1 MSDDGPALES
11 SASEATMNLA
21 QELLE
26 VARSAPEQLPARLDA
41 VEPLTSEL
49 AVELA
54 LSGFSSLE
62 TNDLLRAKAAFG
74 AAMVTFS
81 KIKDWP
87 RSVDCGIRHAEV
99 GKVLAVTE
107 QEHDFA
113 RDSARGML
121 GLARRL
127 RLPGLAFQASV
138 VVADSAYFA
147 GHAAREHGDQDSYRR
162 WLLVA
167 LDDCVEALT
176 LIEADPD
183 SDRGRTLVS
192 LVGVTVREVRQQHWF
207 DEQRAD
213 MDRLLRNVALATESF
228 VEPGTRSFTGEDADP
243 LALEMVLAN
252 LSYQAGSPNTGRE
265 RLLRVLELAQ
275 AQGDLDA
282 FMSGAAAL
290 YAGERSSHR
299 PHGELTAIRERFAGA
314 VDSFRIRSRS
324 RAGRLWMAQQLDELN
339 GETVSDEFA
348 LLLGRDVDRAYRAVE
363 RYRARTLLDEM
374 TGRMRALIEPLVA
387 QAASLEA
394 TVMHLEASP
403 ALNDL
408 IGDQIRLGSRLPIG
422 GLTPSP
428 DILHVL
434 DELEALYATHD
445 AGFVGTTPLGI
456 LDTVIESLAP
466 DEAIVSYYLPYSSLD
481 PAGQL
486 LILAITA
493 RGAMP
498 IHLPL
503 IKGDGG
509 SGFSGSIQADGR
521 QPIDAS
527 PLGELIINTRLSILN
542 AEEDDAKARLAEL
555 YRILLAPLEEV
566 GLSVREWKT
575 LYVVPHGVLH
585 GVPFAALRTPDGK
598 FLAEEVATVVVPSV
612 SVWEELRRRPPSQP
626 TSFLGFANPVLE
638 DFEPLPDTE
647 LELADV
653 TAALAGLDARVL
665 VGAGATEAALR
676 QDVAGR
682 SIVHFATHGEFPEA
696 DVLNMHR
703 IMLTPTHD
711 HNGHVN
717 AEELRGMDL
726 RAAQLVVL
734 SICDGGVYRFGPG
747 DEPYGLLSAL
757 LTAGARTVLGPLWV
771 IDDTEARLLVTAF
784 YGTLLRHGPAMALQ
798 EAAVQRMRAGAQ
810 IRDWAGFVVFGDST
824 WATP

>member
-11 SASEATMNLA
+11 SATGATTNLA
-21 QELLE
+21 HDLLE
-26 VARSAPEQLPARLDA
+26 VAVSAPDQFPARLDA
-41 VEPLTSEL
+41 VEPLSSEL

-54 LSGFSSLE
+54 LSGFSAIDAS
-62 TNDLLRAKAAFG
+62 DLPRAKAAFG
-74 AAMVTFS
+74 AAMVVFS
-81 KIKDWP
+81 QLQDWP
-87 RSVDCGIRHAEV
+87 RAVDCGVRQAEV
-99 GKVLAVTE
+99 TKVLAVTVE
-107 QEHDFA
+107 EHELA
-113 RDSARGML
+113 RESARAMM

-127 RLPGLAFQASV
+127 RLPSLVFHASV

-147 GHAAREHGDQDSYRR
+147 GHAAREQRDQDSYRR

-167 LDDCVEALT
+167 LDDCVEALA

-183 SDRGRTLVS
+183 SDRARMLVS

-213 MDRLLRNVALATESF
+213 MDRSLRNVALATESF
-228 VEPGTRSFTGEDADP
+228 VAPGTRSFTGEDP
-243 LALEMVLAN
+243 NPSTLEMVLAK
-252 LSYQAGSPNTGRE
+252 LSYEAGSPDSGRE
-265 RLLRVLELAQ
+265 RLLRVLELAEE
-275 AQGDLDA
+275 QGDLDT
-282 FMSGAAAL
+282 FMSGAAVL

-299 PHGELTAIRERFAGA
+299 PHAELTAIRERFAGA
-314 VDSFRIRSRS
+314 VDSFRTRSRS

-339 GETVSDEFA
+339 GDSVSDEFSM
-348 LLLGRDVDRAYRAVE
+348 LLGRDVDRAHHALE
-363 RYRARTLLDEM
+363 RCRARTLLDEM
-374 TGRMRALIEPLVA
+374 TGRTRDLDEAQQSRA
-387 QAASLEA
+387 AALEA
-394 TVMHLEASP
+394 DVMHLEAPPS
-403 ALNDL
+403 LRDEV
-408 IGDQIRLGSRLPIG
+408 GEQIRLTSRLPIG

-428 DILHVL
+428 ERLQSL
-434 DELEALYATHD
+434 AELESLYAAHD
-445 AGFVGTTPLGI
+445 AGFVGTTPVGTI
-456 LDTVIESLAP
+456 DTVIESLGP
-466 DEAIVSYYLPYSSLD
+466 DEAVVSYYLPYNPLD
-481 PAGQL
+481 PAGEL
-486 LILAITA
+486 LILAITSH
-493 RGAMP
+493 GALP
-498 IHLPL
+498 VHLPL
-503 IKGDGG
+503 RGDGG
-509 SGFSGSIQADGR
+509 SGFTGRIQADGR

-555 YRILLAPLEEV
+555 YRILVTPLEEV
-566 GLSVREWKT
+566 GISVRGWKT
-575 LYVVPHGVLH
+575 LYVVPHGILH
-585 GVPFAALRTPDGK
+585 GVPFAALRTPEGT

-612 SVWEELRRRPPSQP
+612 SVWEELRRRPPARP

-653 TAALAGLDARVL
+653 GATLSGLDSRVL
-665 VGAGATEAALR
+665 VGAEATEAALR
-676 QDVAGR
+676 QEVAGR

-703 IMLTPTHD
+703 IMLTPASDHD
-711 HNGHVN
+711 GHVN

-784 YGTLLRHGPAMALQ
+784 YGSLLSHGPALALQ
-798 EAAVQRMRAGAQ
+798 DAAVQRMRAGAQ
-810 IRDWAGFVVFGDST
+810 IRDWAGFVVFGAGTWST
-824 WATP
+824 P